1 MKTIIK
7 TFCKR
12 IESGKFNFEN
22 VMEKKKLLWSRMQRN
37 AIVL

>member
-22 VMEKKKLLWSRMQRN
+22 VMEKKVIME
-37 AIVL
+37 